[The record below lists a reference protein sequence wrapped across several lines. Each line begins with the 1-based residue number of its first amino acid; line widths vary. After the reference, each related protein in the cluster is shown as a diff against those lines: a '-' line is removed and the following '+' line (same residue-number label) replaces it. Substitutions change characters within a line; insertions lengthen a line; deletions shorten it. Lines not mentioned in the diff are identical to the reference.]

1 MVHIFYDYYLFVR
14 SILVR
19 ILLLYPRSII
29 IDGAVLFCFHLSRII
44 SRGLLS
50 HSSTRMFYGCTFFQ
64 TLLRVGVDV
73 SQHAQLSRVVELN
86 EPSRF
91 QFHPLFGL
99 DLFNR
104 CPRAVS
110 QFHASVLHLHVK
122 AFVAFVQLIVHR
134 VDVKSQLGKLSVL
147 VPVRVLFRF
156 GNGDLQARV
165 RQTVVSLRRGC
176 HHALRGF
183 CRCVVLVE
191 RE

>member
-1 MVHIFYDYYLFVR
+1 
-14 SILVR
+14 
-19 ILLLYPRSII
+19 
-29 IDGAVLFCFHLSRII
+29 
-44 SRGLLS
+44 
-50 HSSTRMFYGCTFFQ
+50 MFYGCTFFQ

-73 SQHAQLSRVVELN
+73 SQYAQLSCVVELN

-104 CPRAVS
+104 CPRAIS

-147 VPVRVLFRF
+147 VPVRVLFHF